1 MKKLAL
7 FFLTLAL
14 LPHLSA
20 SSQKPQ
26 KSIKIR
32 RAFIEQIKTGQ
43 LGKIHLNELF
53 QILKD
58 VKQTFP
64 DAIYDE
70 DNNVWTFDL
79 ALTIDSHIVPSF
91 VVLEKQSDR
100 KICLTLLFPD
110 SNPKLNNL
118 YSFLIKKE
126 NEIHFHCFST
136 KEKLFLRSVLKCEKK
151 IAQI

>member
-14 LPHLSA
+14 LPHLSP
-20 SSQKPQ
+20 SDERPQ
-26 KSIKIR
+26 KSIKFH
-32 RAFIEQIKTGQ
+32 RAFIEQIKTGR

-53 QILKD
+53 QIIKD

-70 DNNVWTFDL
+70 DNNAWTFDFPL
-79 ALTIDSHIVPSF
+79 KIDSHIVPSF
-91 VVLEKQSDR
+91 VVLEKQSD
-100 KICLTLLFPD
+100 KKVCLILLFPD
-110 SNPKLNNL
+110 SNPKLNTL

-136 KEKLFLRSVLKCEKK
+136 KEKLFLRSVLSCKKK
-151 IAQI
+151 IAQR